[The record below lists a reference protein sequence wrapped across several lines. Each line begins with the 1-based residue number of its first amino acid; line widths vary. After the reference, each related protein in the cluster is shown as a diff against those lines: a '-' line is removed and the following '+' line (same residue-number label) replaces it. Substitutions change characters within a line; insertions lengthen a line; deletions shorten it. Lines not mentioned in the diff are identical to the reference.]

1 MVTELEPHAKDSGHC
16 HEQMKQQQE
25 CLSRRWPITLCS
37 AAVAMLAGLSTHSLP
52 LWELLS
58 DRSSEKK
65 MWYIYTL
72 ESYLDIKKNKIMPC
86 AAMWMDLEIIIR
98 SEVRQRKTN
107 TI

>member
-16 HEQMKQQQE
+16 HEQMKQQE

-65 MWYIYTL
+65 MWYISIIEYY
-72 ESYLDIKKNKIMPC
+72 SAIKKNEIMPFV
-86 AAMWMDLEIIIR
+86 ASRWT
-98 SEVRQRKTN
+98 QRLSY
-107 TI
+107 